1 MNQKFAEAFWQTII
15 GQPLGSLTKRELEL
29 MILDC
34 AIKTSVLDREP
45 HNVARTFH
53 ISMSKAHT
61 YLNDI
66 ALREP
71 EISDEEALIK
81 LNDLLKSIEIT
92 NEANYL
98 VIPIND
104 ARLRI
109 WLEREMSALKLSAGE
124 TIRRDLIRISP
135 YSLLKLLKETEK
147 VLPPFESL
155 KMLKEE
161 FGEDQW
167 YKNAVKNWKKE
178 TTWESAIKGISINLA
193 SENISTLVS
202 LFKAA
207 ICQLV

>member
-1 MNQKFAEAFWQTII
+1 
-15 GQPLGSLTKRELEL
+15 

-34 AIKTSVLDREP
+34 AIKTSVLDSEP
-45 HNVARTFH
+45 HIVARTFH
-53 ISMSKAHT
+53 ISMSKANT

-66 ALREP
+66 ALRGP
-71 EISDEEALIK
+71 EISNEEALIK

-109 WLEREMSALKLSAGE
+109 WLEREMSALKLNAGE

-147 VLPPFESL
+147 ILPPLESL
-155 KMLKEE
+155 KLLKEE

-167 YKNAVKNWKKE
+167 YNNAVENWKEE
-178 TTWESAIKGISINLA
+178 TTWENAFKGISINLA